1 MIQNTNKHA
10 GKGGFTLLELLLV
23 LVIVGILASL
33 GMSTFIRAQRNAQLQ
48 EATVQFAADLQR
60 ARSAAQRHNQNARVA
75 LGEEPAAYTLALGGE
90 TSERR
95 LPHDAQV
102 RVERGSAR
110 VTYTAPYGEVGALN
124 KRFVIT
130 SGRTERVRY
139 VKVIGVTGKVIISD
153 S

>member
-1 MIQNTNKHA
+1 MTRKNQ
-10 GKGGFTLLELLLV
+10 GGFTLLELLFV

-33 GMSTFIRAQRNAQLQ
+33 GFSTFLRAQRNAQLG
-48 EATVQFAADLQR
+48 EATVQFATDLQR
-60 ARSAAQRHNQNARVA
+60 ARSAAQRHNQNASVA
-75 LGEEPAAYTLALGGE
+75 LGETSYTLTLDDE

-95 LPHDAQV
+95 LPHGAQV
-102 RVERGSAR
+102 RIERGSAN

-130 SGRTERVRY
+130 SRRTERVRY

-153 S
+153 